1 MHNPNLNEAPINP
14 IAPVV
19 LLLFAAI
26 AIPELVFQAAERG
39 LVGGPQGIGWRQEA
53 ARAYGFYD
61 PVFTWML
68 DNGKAPFEHVLR
80 FFSYSFVHLG
90 FGHAA
95 FVGVF
100 TLALGK
106 FISESL
112 GSFAVVLLFFASAFV
127 GALGY
132 GILLN
137 EPSLLL
143 GGYPAVYGLIG
154 GFTWVMYVG
163 LTSAGKSGASAF
175 NLIGIFMAIQLIWKL
190 FFGGTN
196 EWLAELIGFITGFG
210 LSIVLSAQ
218 KAGSFAGLLERV
230 RRR

>member
-1 MHNPNLNEAPINP
+1 MHDPNLNEAPLNP

-19 LLLFAAI
+19 LILFAAI
-26 AIPELVFQAAERG
+26 AIPELIFQGAERG
-39 LVGGPQGIGWRQEA
+39 LFGGPQAVGWRQEA
-53 ARAYGFYD
+53 ARVYGFYD
-61 PVFTWML
+61 PVFTWMV
-68 DNGKAPFEHVLR
+68 DNFRAPFEHVLR

-90 FGHAA
+90 FGHAV

-112 GSFAVVLLFFASAFV
+112 GSLAVLILFFASAFL

-132 GILLN
+132 GILLD

-163 LTSAGKSGASAF
+163 LTSSGKSGASAF

-196 EWLAELIGFITGFG
+196 EWLAELIGFLTGFS
-210 LSIVLSAQ
+210 LSIALSAC
-218 KAGSFAGLLERV
+218 KAGSVAGLLERI